1 MEKIFNFTFD
11 HFDSLEE
18 MPAPDRSLIEA
29 AQEATRKAH
38 APYSLFRVGAAARLE
53 GGEVVTAA
61 NCESEVYPSG
71 MCAERVLLYNLQT
84 SYADRAIES
93 LAIASDPAP
102 RECYPCGGCRQT
114 LLDAEHRQGK
124 PIRII
129 MSGADTATVVDSA
142 EALLPFS
149 FKL

>member
-1 MEKIFNFTFD
+1 
-11 HFDSLEE
+11 

-29 AQEATRKAH
+29 ARAATAKAL
-38 APYSLFRVGAAARLE
+38 APYSHFRVGAAARLE

-114 LLDAEHRQGK
+114 LLDTEHRQGK

-129 MSGADTATVVDSA
+129 LSGADTATVVGSA

>member
-18 MPAPDRSLIEA
+18 MLAPDRSLIEA
-29 AQEATRKAH
+29 AREATRKAH
-38 APYSLFRVGAAARLE
+38 APYSHFRVGAAARLE

-114 LLDAEHRQGK
+114 LLDAEHRQCK

-129 MSGADTATVVDSA
+129 MSGADTATVVGSA